1 MTNNHN
7 NNHKQNKEQ
16 GKFFPSLTFLLLI
29 LSPLFGFSCGPSSS
43 LPSSSFNKPSEE
55 IKEEEPKQET
65 SEKIPEGW
73 KVYESKTLSLS
84 FAYPPD
90 WYVKEDEK
98 LGILLSD
105 KPLPERLGPDVIG
118 VPIVIGMSEE
128 SEVEYEEKLRTLDP
142 QLIIEEIKID
152 NHSGKRYS
160 SLGVVSEEDEPG
172 ISYRFPLK
180 EGFLEIAINTHTD
193 ETVVQSLLNSLSF

>member
-1 MTNNHN
+1 MTN

-16 GKFFPSLTFLLLI
+16 GKLFPSLTFLLLI

-105 KPLPERLGPDVIG
+105 KPLPERLGPDIIG
-118 VPIVIGMSEE
+118 VPVININRTTV
-128 SEVEYEEKLRTLDP
+128 SEVDRLTTLKEIDSSVESIP
-142 QLIIEEIKID
+142 IEF
-152 NHSGKRYS
+152 NHHKGTLYVYK
-160 SLGVVSEEDEPG
+160 GGPDEQKENL
-172 ISYRFPLK
+172 YRFPNGEEFIEVGVNSSIPLSIV
-180 EGFLEIAINTHTD
+180 EEILGQLE
-193 ETVVQSLLNSLSF
+193 F